1 MEPNDSSPPDTQA
14 LLRATKLLDHDDP
27 SIARLIESRGWRS
40 LPQLARVGAAYEF
53 VRNDIQFGYNARDE
67 IPASRV
73 LADGYGQCNTKS
85 TLFMALL
92 RALQVPCRLHGF
104 TIDKQLQRG
113 AIPAWAYPLTPSRIL
128 HSWVEA
134 WVDGRWIELE
144 GFILD
149 QPYLIAVQK
158 RFPAARAFC
167 GYGVATKNLQQPSV
181 EWCGRSTYIQREG
194 IAEDFGLFN
203 DPDAFFATRGAN
215 LPPVKQW
222 LFEHFVRFQ
231 MNKRVAAIRGGRV
244 GRYAADETTLDSPR

>member
-1 MEPNDSSPPDTQA
+1 MQPNDSSPPDTQA

-149 QPYLIAVQK
+149 QPYLSAVQK
-158 RFPAARAFC
+158 RFPAHRGPFL
-167 GYGVATKNLQQPSV
+167 GFGVGTHDLSAPPVAWN
-181 EWCGRSTYIQREG
+181 GGHTYIQRDG
-194 IAEDFGLFN
+194 INQDFGSFD
-203 DPDAFFATRGAN
+203 DPDSFYAKHGAN
-215 LPPVKQW
+215 LSGVRRW
-222 LFEHFVRFQ
+222 VFENVVRHD
-231 MNKRVAAIRGGRV
+231 MNGRVAGIRNASPLDV
-244 GRYAADETTLDSPR
+244 GS